1 MTTSPSSK
9 TALEW
14 AHADSDSSVQ
24 ESDLAAKLERIIV
37 RLAEYR
43 PQADADLVRRAF
55 RYAAEKHE
63 GQTRSSGEP
72 YITHPLDVTEI
83 LAELEMDEATLAA
96 GLLHDVVEDC
106 DVTSEA
112 LSAEFGAE
120 VAHLVD
126 GVTKLQIV
134 GVDEGKKRDATP
146 EDEEEL
152 SAAALERRKK
162 HAELARNAANI
173 RKIFVAMA
181 KDLRVIV
188 IKLADRMHNMRT
200 LASLSPARQYR
211 MASET
216 LQIFAPLAHR
226 LGIWQLK
233 WQLEDLSFKYVN
245 PEAYREVSQMVARN
259 RSERQAEVD
268 DAIRILTE
276 KLKEEGISAQVKGR
290 PKHLYS
296 IHNKMQ
302 QQRLEFADLFD
313 LTALRVI
320 VHTRAEC
327 YHALG
332 LVSALWT
339 PIPGMYTDYI
349 AQSKTNLYQS
359 LHIKVTGPSGS
370 PIEVQIRTWEMH
382 RTAEFGVAAHW
393 QYKEGGKVSD
403 QFEKRLAFLRQ
414 QMFDW
419 QNDSKNSREFM
430 QNIADDLFTDQIF
443 VSTPKGDVFDLP
455 VGSTPVDF
463 AYRIHTNVGQHCV
476 GAKVNGRMVPLSFR
490 FDFTNPEFK
499 NGMSVDIITRPN
511 AAPSRDWLGFV
522 KTSHARTRIRSYFRR
537 LNRDENILKGRE
549 MLEKELQHQTDRDPR
564 AWGEDPRALIKDEQL
579 RTVAA
584 QFNILTEEEH
594 REKDLLAQI
603 GQGTIA
609 PLTVLN
615 RLKPPTVQAD
625 ELRTTGTRADDRKLQ
640 IRAGGLDAE
649 NMEFRRSRCCLPI
662 PGDEVIGYVTRGR
675 GMALHRRECPNAQQA
690 LQHEADRC
698 MSVAYIGNEGQV
710 FQVYLIIE
718 TVDRTGLLADVS
730 NVFSENKTFITAVKT
745 QSHRDRTASLEVAI
759 EVRDTEHLKTIISKV
774 NALPDILNIHR
785 AGPGK
790 ASVTTNVTSDIEK
803 GKRTIIARK
812 GARAK

>member
-1 MTTSPSSK
+1 MTYPSPSN
-9 TALEW
+9 ALDWLTDATPPGEC
-14 AHADSDSSVQ
+14 
-24 ESDLAAKLERIIV
+24 DLSAKLDRILV

-55 RYAAEKHE
+55 RFAYDKHD
-63 GQTRSSGEP
+63 GQKRRSGEP
-72 YITHPLDVTEI
+72 YIIHPVEVTEV
-83 LAELEMDEATLAA
+83 LAELEMDETTLAA

-106 DVTSEA
+106 NVTGEQLA
-112 LSAEFGAE
+112 TEFGPE
-120 VAHLVD
+120 VAMLVD

-134 GVDEGKKRDATP
+134 GVDEGKERP
-146 EDEEEL
+146 ETAEDDEEMSE
-152 SAAALERRKK
+152 AALERRKK
-162 HAELARNAANI
+162 HAELAKNAANI

-181 KDLRVIV
+181 KDLRVII
-188 IKLADRMHNMRT
+188 IKLADRLHNMRT
-200 LASLSPARQYR
+200 LGALSPARQYR

-245 PEAYREVSQMVARN
+245 PDAYKEVSQMVARN
-259 RSERQAEVD
+259 RAERQAEVD
-268 DAIRILTE
+268 EAIQALTDR
-276 KLKEEGISAQVKGR
+276 LKDEGIHAQVKGR

-296 IHNKMQ
+296 IYNKMQ
-302 QQRLEFADLFD
+302 QQGLEFSDLFD

-332 LVSALWT
+332 VVSATWT

-359 LHIKVTGPSGS
+359 LHIKVTGPSGR
-370 PIEVQIRTWEMH
+370 PVEVQIRTWEMH

-403 QFEKRLAFLRQ
+403 QFERRLAFLRQ

-430 QNIADDLFTDQIF
+430 QNIADDLFSDQ
-443 VSTPKGDVFDLP
+443 VFDLP

-463 AYRIHTNVGQHCV
+463 AYRIHSNVGQHCV

-490 FDFTNPEFK
+490 FDYTNPEFK
-499 NGMSVDIITRPN
+499 NGMTVDIITRPS
-511 AAPSRDWLGFV
+511 AAPSRDWLAFV

-549 MLEKELQHQTDRDPR
+549 MLEKELAHQVERD
-564 AWGEDPRALIKDEQL
+564 AKSWGEDPRSLIKDESL
-579 RTVAA
+579 RAIATS
-584 QFNILTEEEH
+584 FNILTDDEL
-594 REKDLLAQI
+594 RDKDLLAQI

-609 PLTVLN
+609 PSTVLN
-615 RLKPPTVQAD
+615 RLKPPPVPSD
-625 ELRTTGTRADDRKLQ
+625 ELHVSGTRADDRKLQ
-640 IRAGGLDAE
+640 IRAGGMDAE
-649 NMEFRRSRCCLPI
+649 NVEFRRSRCCLPI

-675 GMALHRRECPNAQQA
+675 GMALHRRECPNAKDA
-690 LQHEADRC
+690 LEHEPDRC

-730 NVFSENKTFITAVKT
+730 NTFAENKTFITSVKT
-745 QSHRDRTASLEVAI
+745 QSHRDRTATLEVAI
-759 EVRDTEHLKTIISKV
+759 EVRDTEHLKTIIGKV
-774 NALPDILNIHR
+774 HALPDILNIHR
-785 AGPGK
+785 AGPGR
-790 ASVTTNVTSDIEK
+790 ASVTTGVASDIER
-803 GKRTIIARK
+803 GKRTLVSRK
-812 GARAK
+812 GARSK